1 MPAAP
6 VETPSPR
13 RSHGDGVAAIASR
26 AHVREQRRGRDQR
39 SMASVTSHGSAR
51 FLCVAA
57 ACSPDSPSVVV
68 RSPAMASLPV
78 LVQGPGVDGL
88 APAADGNDGR
98 GPLARQSHGAKPA
111 QRCMLPTVLSTSA
124 NAVAA
129 KLLAR
134 CLHDLGDAA
143 KNEFACSLL
152 GLRLRSIVV
161 PVIEGGG

>member
-1 MPAAP
+1 MGRSDGVEAAP

-134 CLHDLGDAA
+134 
-143 KNEFACSLL
+143 
-152 GLRLRSIVV
+152 
-161 PVIEGGG
+161 